1 MRIPLPSFRIQIIL
15 LVLFFL
21 INSVLFYRNYFLDSF
36 SNYSKQVTDLHMDDR
51 ITELYQ
57 KYSDNLS
64 EQSKNDF
71 RNDVEALLSTEKQS
85 DLFRTLFRD
94 ELRLYSAFIFAFLS
108 IAVLILFLF
117 SFNLVTRP
125 LMRLQSATDELSGGN
140 WSIQVQESRFSPLND
155 LIVSFN
161 RMTRELDDN
170 RRKLIQAEKESAW
183 REMAR
188 VLAHEIKNPLTP
200 MRLSLERL
208 ERKYKNQS
216 PDFAAIF
223 SRVSEVLHEEI
234 NNLQELASEFSQ
246 FARLPKASLRRFN
259 LAEQMEDIIEPY
271 VTQAEIN
278 LHKNSDAPEFYG
290 DRMQLK
296 QVFVN
301 LIQNAIQAGSTTI
314 NISCAIANN
323 WRLIFTDNGK
333 GIPEKNVGKIFEPYF
348 TRREKGTGLGL
359 AIVKR
364 IVENHDGTI
373 EVESTVGKGTTFTL
387 TFPLIQDGGP

>member
-323 WRLIFTDNGK
+323 WRLIFADNGK

>member
-36 SNYSKQVTDLHMDDR
+36 SNYTQQISDLHMDDR
-51 ITELYQ
+51 ISELYQ
-57 KYSDNLS
+57 EYSDQLPDTAKS
-64 EQSKNDF
+64 EF
-71 RNDVEALLSTEKQS
+71 RQDVESVLSIEKQS
-85 DLFRTLFRD
+85 HLIRRIFRD
-94 ELRLYSAFIFAFLS
+94 ELTVYSAFIFAFLS

-125 LMRLQSATDELSGGN
+125 LHRLQSATDELSKGN
-140 WSIQVQESRFSPLND
+140 WSIQVKESRFSPLND

-161 RMTRELDDN
+161 RMTSELDEN
-170 RRKLIQAEKESAW
+170 RKKLVQAEKESAW

-208 ERKYKNQS
+208 ERKYEEKS
-216 PDFAAIF
+216 SDFDKIF
-223 SRVSEVLHEEI
+223 SRVAEVLHEEI
-234 NNLQELASEFSQ
+234 DNLQELASEFSQ
-246 FARLPKASLRRFN
+246 FARLPKANLRQFDM
-259 LAEQMEDIIEPY
+259 ADQMEDIIEPY
-271 VTQAEIN
+271 LTEAKIS
-278 LHKNSDAPEFYG
+278 LHKTSNALHFYG

-301 LIQNAIQAGSTTI
+301 LIQNSIQAGAPNVDITCEVDKQWIILFS
-314 NISCAIANN
+314 
-323 WRLIFTDNGK
+323 DNGK
-333 GIPEKNVGKIFEPYF
+333 GIPDENLPKIFEPYF

-364 IVENHDGTI
+364 IVENHDGSI
-373 EVESTVGKGTTFTL
+373 HVASTVGKGTVFTL
-387 TFPLIQDGGP
+387 TFPLYDSEKA